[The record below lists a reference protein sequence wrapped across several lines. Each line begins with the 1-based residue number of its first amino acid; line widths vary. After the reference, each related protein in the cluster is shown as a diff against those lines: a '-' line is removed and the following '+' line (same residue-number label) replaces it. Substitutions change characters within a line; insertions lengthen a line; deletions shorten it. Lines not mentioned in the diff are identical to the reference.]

1 MNFKELYVGL
11 KMNLSNKYLQ
21 FVVGY
26 IAFSFSILEGLS
38 FLINNY
44 GISPKLLDYT
54 LLSLVIGFF
63 GMLLY
68 QLYLSISSKKSIKTS
83 KKLNFKGYLSY
94 LNIAVT
100 IFIGAFFVYY
110 YNKSASKDELFEVR
124 LPQIIEAFENNEY
137 SKVYDQIS
145 TLKNNNVSNPII
157 DNYFNKVTTEVDINT
172 TPGGYEVYLDLLND
186 STENWISIGKTPIS
200 KIRVPNVR
208 FNLKFQSGD
217 EEFIEMSNYWV
228 LSRGRD
234 YGIPNSNEYERDKY
248 KLILGG
254 KRSLQF
260 PGLDHYP
267 SIEIGPYLISKF
279 EVTNK
284 EYLDFVLNKGYEKAE
299 YWEFAIKENKDF
311 MNSKIKNFTGKFGK
325 IGPSNWSYGMYPNG
339 QDNFPV
345 TGISWYEAMA
355 YANYRNLSLPNVYQW
370 ASAATLSSS
379 SSFMYKSNFTQNQ
392 LINVGSNEN
401 KNIYGLYDIAGNVRE
416 WIVNSLSDDSSIKG
430 ILGGSFNDEPY
441 YFNDYF
447 GQNSMDR
454 SIGNGIR
461 LVKNLD
467 SEYET
472 NETANNQY
480 FVKVRDFLNEE
491 NISNDVFEIFKSQYD
506 YKISNLNKEEETLN
520 YSFSSFAVDKFTIDA
535 AYDNERL
542 PGYVFYDKNIKGK
555 YKPIIYFPGSNSINT
570 NSFENGIENRMKQ
583 FSYLLSDGYA
593 IIHPI
598 YKSTYERRDNI
609 KSDYPDETDE
619 YKNAVIRWGKDYK
632 RALDYI
638 ESRDDMD
645 MSNLSYYGVSWGGSI
660 ANILLAID
668 DRVKNSVLYV
678 AGIEFQ
684 TCKKEVDK
692 FYYTSRITIPVLM
705 LNGKFDHFF
714 PLETSQIPMFKLLGT
729 PEKDKKH
736 YVYETGHYVPRD
748 ELIKLHLEWL
758 EKYE

>member
-1 MNFKELYVGL
+1 MNF
-11 KMNLSNKYLQ
+11 SNKYLQ
-21 FVVGY
+21 FVIGY

-38 FLINNY
+38 FLIENY
-44 GISPKLLDYT
+44 GISSKLLDYT
-54 LLSLVIGFF
+54 LLCLIIGFF
-63 GMLLY
+63 SMILY
-68 QLYLSISSKKSIKTS
+68 QLYLSINSKKNAKST
-83 KKLNFKGYLSY
+83 KKLNVKGYLSY
-94 LNIAVT
+94 LNIGVT
-100 IFIGAFFVYY
+100 LLIGAFFIYY
-110 YNKSASKDELFEVR
+110 YNKSASKDELFEVK

-137 SKVYDQIS
+137 SKVFSEIR
-145 TLKNNNVSNPII
+145 TLKNNNISNPII
-157 DNYFNKVTTEVDINT
+157 DNYFDKVTTEVEINT

-186 STENWISIGKTPIS
+186 STENWISLGNSPIS
-200 KIRVPNVR
+200 KVRVPNVR
-208 FNLKFQSGD
+208 FNLKFKLGN
-217 EEFIEMSNYWV
+217 EEFIERSNFWV
-228 LSRGRD
+228 LNNGRD
-234 YGIPNSNEYERDKY
+234 YGIPKSNKFNKDKF
-248 KLILGG
+248 KLVLGG

-260 PGLDHYP
+260 PGLDHYS

-284 EYLDFVLNKGYEKAE
+284 EYLDFVMGKGYEKPE
-299 YWEFAIKENKDF
+299 YWKFAIDEDPDF
-311 MNSKIKNFTGKFGK
+311 MNSTIKTFTGKFGRT
-325 IGPSNWSYGMYPNG
+325 GPSNWSYGMYPDG
-339 QDNFPV
+339 QENFPV

-355 YANYRNLSLPNVYQW
+355 YANFKNLSIPNVYQW

-379 SSFMYKSNFTQNQ
+379 SSFMYNSNFSQNQ

-401 KNIYGLYDIAGNVRE
+401 SNYNGLFDIAGNVRE

-447 GQNSMDR
+447 GQNSLDR

-467 SEYET
+467 SEYKT
-472 NETANNQY
+472 NETANDQY
-480 FVKVRDFLNEE
+480 YVKVRDFLNEE
-491 NISNDVFEIFKSQYD
+491 NVSDDVFEIFKSQFNYNL
-506 YKISNLNKEEETLN
+506 SALNKEEKTLE
-520 YSFSSFAVDKFTIDA
+520 YSFSSFAVDKFIIDA
-535 AYDNERL
+535 AYDDERL
-542 PGYVFYDKNIKGK
+542 PGYVFYDKNIKEK
-555 YKPIIYFPGSNSINT
+555 YKPIIFFPGSGSINT

-583 FSYLLSDGYA
+583 FSYLLSEGYA

-598 YKSTYERRDNI
+598 YKSTFERRDNI
-609 KSDYPDETDE
+609 RSDYPDETDG

-645 MSNLSYYGVSWGGSI
+645 MSNLSYYGISWGGSI

-668 DRVKNSVLYV
+668 NRVKNSVLYV

-758 EKYE
+758 EKYERS